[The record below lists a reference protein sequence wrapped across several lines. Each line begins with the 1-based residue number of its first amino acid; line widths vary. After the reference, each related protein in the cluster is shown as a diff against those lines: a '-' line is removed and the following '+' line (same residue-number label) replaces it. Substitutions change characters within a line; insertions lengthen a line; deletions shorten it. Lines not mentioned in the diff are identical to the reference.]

1 MPDFTTPNFTGEARR
16 EKPNSRSEL
25 RNETAALDLN
35 ERTKSVSPR
44 FRIRYPE
51 ATATEQALVSAQSV
65 CKNTLLRVLGVT
77 FGLAVAI
84 GGTIGIGILRV
95 PRIVASQVGTSG
107 LIMMVWIAGGLYAF
121 AGANVPAEL
130 GTMLPLAKPAHRE
143 PGSGSNE
150 LVQGA
155 DGMASLASSEFEVF
169 SRAHPDEN
177 YKWHVRFIN
186 EIGPA
191 KGEIAARAVKEYPLK
206 HGEEH
211 WIHDEASIMGP
222 LFGHGAQHLVKWDGT
237 NVTILQEAFGQW
249 IS

>member
-1 MPDFTTPNFTGEARR
+1 MSPNGTAWF
-16 EKPNSRSEL
+16 
-25 RNETAALDLN
+25 AALKRHIASTRKHHPL
-35 ERTKSVSPR
+35 
-44 FRIRYPE
+44 PE
-51 ATATEQALVSAQSV
+51 INNLSAEDFSRCRLQ
-65 CKNTLLRVLGVT
+65 
-77 FGLAVAI
+77 
-84 GGTIGIGILRV
+84 GGTLIAWLDRYAPRLLQERAMFSHLRETETE
-95 PRIVASQVGTSG
+95 PFIIVLSDVSG
-107 LIMMVWIAGGLYAF
+107 LVAAEEIL
-121 AGANVPAEL
+121 GA
-130 GTMLPLAKPAHRE
+130 
-143 PGSGSNE
+143 S
-150 LVQGA
+150 
-155 DGMASLASSEFEVF
+155 DGVASLASSEFRVF

-222 LFGHGAQHLVKWDGT
+222 LFGRGAQHFVKWDGT